1 MFYKIVK
8 DNRME
13 DDVYDQWGT
22 LEAIHWSKDG
32 NKCEMDV
39 RVDREFLGTSADEL
53 SDYAQPY
60 ALPELFK
67 ERNSKFKI
75 WNFTHED
82 ENGMQYHR
90 EDFRYEAPAD
100 LEEDEA
106 WDCFLQDWEACDCE
120 PDLDGVVHWND
131 GKDRSEFVSV

>member
-82 ENGMQYHR
+82 ENGMR
-90 EDFRYEAPAD
+90 NEA
-100 LEEDEA
+100 
-106 WDCFLQDWEACDCE
+106 QNR
-120 PDLDGVVHWND
+120 WNR
-131 GKDRSEFVSV
+131 G